1 MPVYFR
7 HPVVSAFIWQKWQG
21 VCNDVR
27 QNLRSSAIFTIT
39 ASRAI
44 LTAYDVKLTE
54 AGAIDGHIV
63 EKNITSKSCH
73 YQHNWI
79 WSPTEGFNLTRLNQ
93 DTESGSHHFEIGFWV
108 TAFQCLGLL
117 LLILRCKILTNFE
130 IHNSNFRDP
139 VFKFWL
145 RKKVY
150 SVRTSFTDILF
161 LCLAAFVCIVGSR
174 GLGIVTI
181 VMAVWMLW
189 EEAVQMKTQ
198 KADYFKSKENWLD
211 MAIFTLPLLILFLP
225 DM

>member
-21 VCNDVR
+21 ICNDVR

-44 LTAYDVKLTE
+44 LTAYDAKLTE
-54 AGAIDGHIV
+54 VGAIDGHIV
-63 EKNITSKSCH
+63 EKNITAKSCH
-73 YQHNWI
+73 YQHNWF
-79 WSPTEGFNLTRLNQ
+79 WSPTEGWLNQ
-93 DTESGSHHFEIGFWV
+93 DTESGSHHLEFGFWV
-108 TAFQCLGLL
+108 TAAQCLGLI
-117 LLILRCKILTNFE
+117 LLILRCKILTNCKL
-130 IHNSNFRDP
+130 HNSYFRDF

-145 RKKVY
+145 RKKSVY
-150 SVRTSFTDILF
+150 STSFADILF

-174 GLGIVTI
+174 GLVIVTI
-181 VMAVWMLW
+181 VMAFWMLG

-198 KADYFKSKENWLD
+198 KADYFWSKENLLD
-211 MAIFTLPLLILFLP
+211 MAIFTLPLPILFLP

>member
-21 VCNDVR
+21 VYNDVR

-44 LTAYDVKLTE
+44 LTAYDAKLTE

-79 WSPTEGFNLTRLNQ
+79 WSPTEGFNLPRLNQ
-93 DTESGSHHFEIGFWV
+93 DTESGSHHLEFGFWV
-108 TAFQCLGLL
+108 TAAQCLGLI
-117 LLILRCKILTNFE
+117 LLILRCKILTNCKL
-130 IHNSNFRDP
+130 HNSYFRDF

-145 RKKVY
+145 RKKSVY
-150 SVRTSFTDILF
+150 STSFADILF

-174 GLGIVTI
+174 GLVIVTI
-181 VMAVWMLW
+181 VMAFWMLG

-198 KADYFKSKENWLD
+198 KADYFKSKENLLD
-211 MAIFTLPLLILFLP
+211 MAIFTLPLPILFLP